1 MGTEQVTASDGA
13 DGSVP
18 SRSPGLVNVRPGELE
33 RRVVAKSHGKRAYKD
48 ARNNFWGNLWP
59 H

>member
-1 MGTEQVTASDGA
+1 MTAGDVA
-13 DGSVP
+13 DGSIP
-18 SRSPGLVNVRPGELE
+18 LQLPPLLNIRPGELE